1 MITAIVN
8 FRLPAPITLAEAQTA
23 FYASVPKYKN
33 FPGLVRKYYLLSE
46 DGASAGGVYLWRSRQ
61 DAARLYTDEWRKFIL
76 DKYGCEPVVDF
87 FDSPVVVDNSR
98 ERLSN
103 G

>member
-8 FRLPAPITLAEAQTA
+8 FKLPAPITLAEAETA
-23 FYASVPKYKN
+23 FYASVPKYEN

-46 DGASAGGVYLWRSRQ
+46 DGTTAGGVYLWQSRQ
-61 DAARLYTDEWRKFIL
+61 DAARLYTDEWRKFIH
-76 DKYGCEPVVDF
+76 DKYGCEPVVHF
-87 FDSPVVVDNSR
+87 FESPVIVDNSR
-98 ERLSN
+98 ELLSI